1 MMIIT
6 LLLQMGDWGG
16 GGVAM
21 LKDRQNLTGVNL
33 FVCPENEIKENEIKN
48 RYCLSISTV

>member
-1 MMIIT
+1 
-6 LLLQMGDWGG
+6 MGDWGG
-16 GGVAM
+16 VAM
-21 LKDRQNLTGVNL
+21 PKDRQNLTGVHL